1 MRQLSFRSRCARG
14 PAVFR
19 SRPACRALRA
29 LAFAVVLSA
38 SAGFAGC
45 IPPQS
50 SHLLAGQKYTTGQ
63 ERYDTFFS
71 SVAELRAR
79 TENLEGERPLRAKV
93 AVAVGLPDS
102 AKLQDTIDAA
112 KAKSSDLKKDGGR
125 FYVVVATEPKLI
137 LKKGAEESK
146 EATEFASAVEA
157 AIKGG
162 IQRSNELEA
171 IAKEAAEL
179 EGGVETLEKELEATF
194 PEPAKRDEVK
204 VELAASKEILERAKL
219 KAGTESGQA
228 LRFVVL
234 LASAVDSGAAE
245 LLAMEASQKK
255 VEPAK
260 PPPRWRGKPGAVGA
274 AKPAGKP
281 KPKQDFDP

>member
-1 MRQLSFRSRCARG
+1 MRQLI
-14 PAVFR
+14 
-19 SRPACRALRA
+19 RPLA
-29 LAFAVVLSA
+29 LAMVMSA
-38 SAGFAGC
+38 AAGFVGC

-50 SHLLAGQKYTTGQ
+50 SHLLAGQKYSTGQ
-63 ERYDTFFS
+63 ERYDAFFS
-71 SVAELRAR
+71 SVAEIRAR

-93 AVAVGLPDS
+93 ATAVGLPDS
-102 AKLQDTIDAA
+102 AKLQETIDAA
-112 KAKSSDLKKDGGR
+112 KAKSADLKKDGGR

-137 LKKGAEESK
+137 LKTGSEDGKA
-146 EATEFASAVEA
+146 ATEFASAVEG
-157 AIKGG
+157 AIKAG

-179 EGGVETLEKELEATF
+179 ESGVEPLEKELETAF
-194 PEPAKRDEVK
+194 PDLSQRDEVK

-255 VEPAK
+255 AEPPK
-260 PPPRWRGKPGAVGA
+260 PQPRWRGKPGAVGA

>member
-1 MRQLSFRSRCARG
+1 MRQLI
-14 PAVFR
+14 
-19 SRPACRALRA
+19 RPLA
-29 LAFAVVLSA
+29 LAIVVFAA
-38 SAGFAGC
+38 AGFTGC
-45 IPPQS
+45 LPQQS

-93 AVAVGLPDS
+93 ATAVGLPDS

-112 KAKSSDLKKDGGR
+112 KAKSADLKKDGGR

-137 LKKGAEESK
+137 MKKGAEESK
-146 EATEFASAVEA
+146 EATEFAGAVEG
-157 AIKGG
+157 AIKAG

-179 EGGVETLEKELEATF
+179 ESGVETLEKELEATF
-194 PEPAKRDEVK
+194 PDLSKRDEVK

-255 VEPAK
+255 PEPPK
-260 PPPRWRGKPGAVGA
+260 PRWRGKPGPVGA

>member
-1 MRQLSFRSRCARG
+1 MRQLIRPLVVVAALGISA
-14 PAVFR
+14 AV
-19 SRPACRALRA
+19 S
-29 LAFAVVLSA
+29 
-38 SAGFAGC
+38 GC
-45 IPPQS
+45 IAQQK
-50 SHLLAGQKYTTGQ
+50 SHLLQGQKYTTGQ

-79 TENLEGERPLRAKV
+79 TENLEGERPLRSKV
-93 AVAVGLPDS
+93 AAAVGLPDS
-102 AKLQDTIDAA
+102 AKLTETIDAA

-137 LKKGAEESK
+137 LKKGAEENKDAS
-146 EATEFASAVEA
+146 EFATAVEG
-157 AIKGG
+157 AIKAG
-162 IQRSNELEA
+162 IQRSNELET

-179 EGGVETLEKELEATF
+179 EGGIPTLEQELESTF
-194 PEPAKRDEVK
+194 PDTTKRDEVR
-204 VELAASKEILERAKL
+204 VELNASKEILERAKL

-245 LLAMEASQKK
+245 LLAMEASQTKK
-255 VEPAK
+255 EEPK
-260 PPPRWRGKPGAVGA
+260 PPRWRGRPGAAVG
-274 AKPAGKP
+274 KPAKP